1 MDRRATVI
9 RRRLQAPVMVLESGH
24 GDGGEV
30 NRARQ
35 RGLLGFRRVPG
46 CMQRLKALMSLGS
59 KMVTAHT
66 GLPMNWERGARM
78 TTPECHRQGRGREDE
93 TVIKTCT
100 CAGRTVTGTCTCVG
114 GMSWS
119 LWGLHCRGGR
129 ASGCRGLLRDFVMFN
144 ISLQAD
150 MR

>member
-1 MDRRATVI
+1 MQENRVRDNMDRRATVI

-78 TTPECHRQGRGREDE
+78 TTPECHRLRKRKGGRGQI
-93 TVIKTCT
+93 VVKTCT
-100 CAGRTVTGTCTCVG
+100 GAGIETRACPGR
-114 GMSWS
+114 S
-119 LWGLHCRGGR
+119 LSGR
-129 ASGCRGLLRDFVMFN
+129 ASGCRGLLRDFVV
-144 ISLQAD
+144 L
-150 MR
+150 

>member
-1 MDRRATVI
+1 MQENRVQDNMDRRATVI

-66 GLPMNWERGARM
+66 GLPMN
-78 TTPECHRQGRGREDE
+78 
-93 TVIKTCT
+93 
-100 CAGRTVTGTCTCVG
+100 
-114 GMSWS
+114 
-119 LWGLHCRGGR
+119 
-129 ASGCRGLLRDFVMFN
+129 
-144 ISLQAD
+144 
-150 MR
+150 